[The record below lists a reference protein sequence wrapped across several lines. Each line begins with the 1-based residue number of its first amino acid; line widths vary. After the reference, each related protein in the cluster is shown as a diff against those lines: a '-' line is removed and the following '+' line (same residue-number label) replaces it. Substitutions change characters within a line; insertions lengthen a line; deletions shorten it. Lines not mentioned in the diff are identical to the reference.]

1 MALQIK
7 MISPK
12 IGAGTTADGN
22 VEIHAID
29 DAVGI
34 VVTLEINS
42 SVWKQA
48 LTNFGRLKGV
58 GIATPAGLSVVHSDN
73 DNAS

>member
-29 DAVGI
+29 DNMGI
-34 VVTLEINS
+34 IVTLEVNS
-42 SVWKQA
+42 SVWKKV
-48 LTNFGRLKGV
+48 LENFGRLKGV
-58 GIATPAGLSVVHSDN
+58 GIATPGGLSAVPNEVD
-73 DNAS
+73 